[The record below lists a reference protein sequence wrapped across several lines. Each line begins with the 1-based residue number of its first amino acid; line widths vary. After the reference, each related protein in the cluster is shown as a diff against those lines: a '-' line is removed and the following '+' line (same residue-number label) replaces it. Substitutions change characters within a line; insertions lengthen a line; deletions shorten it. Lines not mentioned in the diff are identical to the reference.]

1 MAGTLFVVATPI
13 GNLDDLTV
21 RAADVLRS
29 VDLVLAEDTRRTGRL
44 LAHIGATA
52 PQRALHDHNE
62 RDRLDEIVAELRAGR
77 DVALVSDAGTPLISD
92 PGYRLVAACGDAGI
106 ATRVVPGPSA
116 LTAALAVAGLATDR
130 VAFEGFLPRRAAA
143 RRERLEQLAREP
155 RTIVVFISPHRA
167 ADDLADL
174 RDACGA
180 DRRGV
185 IARELTKLHEE
196 VVRGTLGS
204 LADDVADG
212 ARGELVLVVDGWE
225 PDEHDTPDPAALV
238 DEVETLVAQGT
249 STRDAVAEIA
259 AAAGV
264 GRRALYDATLR
275 ARERT

>member
-44 LAHIGATA
+44 LAHIGASA
-52 PQRALHDHNE
+52 PQRSLHDHNE
-62 RDRLDEIVAELRAGR
+62 RDRIDEVVAELHAGR
-77 DVALVSDAGTPLISD
+77 DIALVSDAGTPLISD

-155 RTIVVFISPHRA
+155 RTIVVFVSPHRA
-167 ADDLADL
+167 DDDLNDL
-174 RDACGA
+174 RDTLGA
-180 DRRGV
+180 ERRGV
-185 IARELTKLHEE
+185 IARELTKLHET
-196 VVRGTLGS
+196 VVRGTLDS
-204 LADDVADG
+204 LAEHVAEG
-212 ARGELVLVVDGWE
+212 TRGEIVLVIEGFE
-225 PDEHDTPDPAALV
+225 PDEDATPDVAALV
-238 DEVETLVAQGT
+238 DDVEVLVAQGA
-249 STRDAVAEIA
+249 STRDAVAQVA
-259 AAAGV
+259 VGAGV

-275 ARERT
+275 ARAT